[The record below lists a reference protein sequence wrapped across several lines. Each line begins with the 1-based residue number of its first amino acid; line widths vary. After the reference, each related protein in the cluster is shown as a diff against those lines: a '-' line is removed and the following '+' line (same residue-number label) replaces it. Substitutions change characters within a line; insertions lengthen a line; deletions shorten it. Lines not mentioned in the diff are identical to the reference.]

1 MQDPE
6 DPGEDVPE
14 REDVPEGTLRAYRQD
29 VLARNHTS
37 LSLRQKI
44 LYMGPMSKS

>member
-6 DPGEDVPE
+6 DPEEDVPE
-14 REDVPEGTLRAYRQD
+14 VGDVPEGTLRAYQQD
-29 VLARNHTS
+29 VLVRNHTS

-44 LYMGPMSKS
+44 LYVWPMSKS